1 MAVKP
6 AVKINTKLSS
16 PRGKSAH
23 AQAQATSQQTVLPI
37 DADYWDTAC
46 STLMRQD
53 RILKK
58 LIPQYRDE
66 GIISR
71 GDPFLT
77 LARSIIGQQ
86 ISVASAQAVWNRFE
100 ASMTKVTPLQVLAI
114 DQEIFRAA
122 GLSYRKIEYVKDLAD
137 HFAHQQLAKIDWQLH
152 NDEEVIK
159 VLSSIRGIGRWTAEM
174 FLIFNLKRPDILPLD
189 DIGLLRAIGQN
200 YYSGEKVTRAE
211 AREVAANWAPY
222 RTVATWYLWR
232 SIDPIPVDY

>member
-1 MAVKP
+1 MKQD
-6 AVKINTKLSS
+6 IQSS
-16 PRGKSAH
+16 
-23 AQAQATSQQTVLPI
+23 
-37 DADYWDTAC
+37 DDYWDDAC
-46 STLMRQD
+46 DQLIKQD

-58 LIPQYRDE
+58 IIPKFRDT
-66 GIISR
+66 GVVSR

-86 ISVASAQAVWNRFE
+86 ISVAAAQAVWNRFE
-100 ASMTKVTPLQVLAI
+100 LTMPKVTPKHVLLAE
-114 DQEIFRAA
+114 QEILRGA

-137 HFAHQQLAKIDWQLH
+137 HFHHKGLAKTQWHTLD
-152 NDEEVIK
+152 DEKIIQE
-159 VLSSIRGIGRWTAEM
+159 LTSIRGIGRWTAEM

-189 DIGLLRAIGQN
+189 DIGLLRAISIN
-200 YYSGEKVTRAE
+200 YFSGEKVTRAE